1 MYVKETQDRRLAVVP
16 VGILST
22 YWPLGSH
29 NIASTC
35 CRACVLSALPP
46 YSVPQTPNPGA
57 SLPSPPTA
65 PESYKICPFVM
76 LSLGYVSL
84 LSWLPPSL
92 FLFLSPSLSSH
103 GLVQFVHFRCLWLA
117 VLSLISSIKSPHPHL
132 GEVMSSFSFSIHIHG
147 TTIRI

>member
-65 PESYKICPFVM
+65 PESYKICPFVRAISW
-76 LSLGYVSL
+76 LCLFYSLGSL
-84 LSWLPPSL
+84 A
-92 FLFLSPSLSSH
+92 LSSSFSPPH
-103 GLVQFVHFRCLWLA
+103 SPLMALFSLYTSDA

-132 GEVMSSFSFSIHIHG
+132 EEVMSSFSFSIHIHG